1 MVGGHLQLTYCTVA
15 QFYPFSAERGAA
27 ITFGNTFNGLSLPQ
41 RGSLECLN
49 TAITGYA
56 EDVVMGDTLSF
67 DYKFINSLLRTPAVD
82 DSLRF
87 QNVIF
92 ESPKDSIQ
100 GEQHFRLVDI
110 SLQDYDFRL
119 DSLSTLRGKAM
130 PVDGIYC
137 NRNGAL
143 RGDTLNIGCY

>member
-1 MVGGHLQLTYCTVA
+1 M
-15 QFYPFSAERGAA
+15 
-27 ITFGNTFNGLSLPQ
+27 
-41 RGSLECLN
+41 CLN

-67 DYKFINSLLRTPAVD
+67 DYKFINSLLRMPAVD

-130 PVDGIYC
+130 PVDGIYF